1 MSFTWRTYKV
11 KKDDTLQSVA
21 RELGINIETLK
32 WHHNNYC
39 PHELL
44 FLRSFYKKIVG
55 IAGSNKKRKSTTI

>member
-21 RELGINIETLK
+21 KELGISIETLK

-44 FLRSFYKKIVG
+44 FLRSF
-55 IAGSNKKRKSTTI
+55 